1 MTLAG
6 VDATSSIEDITAGLE
21 GLARTGVGSAE
32 RLRVLWNTL
41 GSTKGDN
48 RGAASD
54 PVKAAIDAADFLN
67 QFGAGGQDYSA
78 NDPNRAAKL
87 KKLQEQKLEG
97 DITFFELEGLFKDN
111 QIENASFLRTGL
123 TSQDVQDKFKES
135 VTKRIKALNLKV
147 GQELTNVQWQRVYA
161 GAFRDAGISE
171 YYGAP
176 ADDPTR
182 GLRGG
187 ISLEKGLAK
196 LLVGRMTTLL
206 DQPIRLTGEQLTQAA
221 QETDAAIALTDPGDA
236 FSKQKEQL
244 MLLTLRNLRR
254 HRTDDNQGVADEL
267 INDTSTISVSC
278 GSAASSPC

>member
-1 MTLAG
+1 MLTTPAGLATLGVAAAGGAYTLGHNIYSADQNIAGVQASNRKIGEQLGFGSSADDLRKAAQSLKTNAEQLKEEVGGISGLFVNPLLKDTIAQTQQQADQYERYAKELEAANAEQARHNDALREMTLAG

-111 QIENASFLRTGL
+111 QIETRSSFGPDSPARTSRTSSKSPSPNAS
-123 TSQDVQDKFKES
+123 
-135 VTKRIKALNLKV
+135 
-147 GQELTNVQWQRVYA
+147 
-161 GAFRDAGISE
+161 
-171 YYGAP
+171 
-176 ADDPTR
+176 
-182 GLRGG
+182 
-187 ISLEKGLAK
+187 
-196 LLVGRMTTLL
+196 
-206 DQPIRLTGEQLTQAA
+206 
-221 QETDAAIALTDPGDA
+221 
-236 FSKQKEQL
+236 
-244 MLLTLRNLRR
+244 RR
-254 HRTDDNQGVADEL
+254 
-267 INDTSTISVSC
+267 
-278 GSAASSPC
+278 